1 MFCRLCIDT
10 VTGHFIL
17 HSSQSKSKLRKDIKV
32 CIHAS
37 VFGSLYAIYQNF
49 HNVNMYTCNYLSRF
63 LFINTPNYSTG
74 DNAWKIFMYL
84 MKNAKNLD
92 NQNKAM
98 NLTGA
103 IPQSTKSAKFS
114 IIGIVTLQKNEIF
127 SYI

>member
-1 MFCRLCIDT
+1 M
-10 VTGHFIL
+10 
-17 HSSQSKSKLRKDIKV
+17 

-37 VFGSLYAIYQNF
+37 VFGSLYAIYKNF
-49 HNVNMYTCNYLSRF
+49 PNVNMYTCNYLSRF

-74 DNAWKIFMYL
+74 DNAWKIFMFL

-103 IPQSTKSAKFS
+103 IPQSAKSAKFS